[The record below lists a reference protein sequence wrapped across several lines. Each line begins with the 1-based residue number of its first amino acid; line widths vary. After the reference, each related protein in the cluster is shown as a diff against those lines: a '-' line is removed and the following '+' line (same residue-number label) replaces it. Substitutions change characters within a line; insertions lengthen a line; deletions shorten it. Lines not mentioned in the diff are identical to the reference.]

1 MFKKSSVVY
10 LFLFLSIVFNA
21 QETIKVEGL
30 IVDKEKY
37 SIPYAAVSFLSKSIG
52 TASNDDGGFVLK
64 LTQENLN
71 DTITVSTMGFKTF
84 KIKVQDFIKLE
95 DKIITLVE
103 DVVSLDEITLVNYNS
118 FVKYALKNLKNTTQT
133 KGHQLNILYRR
144 FSNENGLSRFLV
156 EHYLKVYDRGPASEK
171 FDQIEVVESRKS
183 NDYRFVKKKQI
194 FHAAVMIAKQNP
206 LRKKI
211 YRNDYKWK
219 VIDDTSYDGE
229 EVIVVEGKE
238 KENPKRWIKLYIGV
252 DTKGIY
258 KLENSMHNAVYI
270 YKKNKEG
277 KLVLSYHNREYVFYE
292 KVTPLMKKLL
302 KLNSN
307 KMKLSYRHEA
317 IVLGVVTN
325 RKKIRVSDNLIKRK
339 DIGDYNIKYN
349 SDFWKN
355 INLPPDSKFYKRSAK
370 QLEKLFDIPL
380 ENQFKLIKN

>member
-1 MFKKSSVVY
+1 MIKKYNVVY
-10 LFLFLSIVFNA
+10 LFLFLSLVFNA

-37 SIPYAAVSFLSKSIG
+37 SIPYAAVSVLSKSIG

-71 DTITVSTMGFKTF
+71 DTITVSTLGFKTF

-103 DVVSLDEITLVNYNS
+103 DVVSLDEITLVNYYS
-118 FVKYALKNLKNTTQT
+118 FIKAGLRNLKNTTQT

-156 EHYLKVYDRGPASEK
+156 EHYLKVYDRGPTSEK
-171 FDQIEVVESRKS
+171 FDQIEIVESRKS
-183 NDYRFVKKKQI
+183 NDYRFVKKKQT

-206 LRKKI
+206 LRKRI
-211 YRNDYKWK
+211 YRNNYKWE

-292 KVTPLMKKLL
+292 KVTPLTKKLL
-302 KLNSN
+302 KLKSN
-307 KMKLSYRHEA
+307 EMKLSYRHEA
-317 IVLGVVTN
+317 IVLGVEDN
-325 RKKIRVSDNLIKRK
+325 RKKIRVSDNIINRK

-355 INLPPDSKFYKRSAK
+355 VNLPPDSKFYKLSAN
-370 QLEKLFDIPL
+370 QLEKLFGIPI